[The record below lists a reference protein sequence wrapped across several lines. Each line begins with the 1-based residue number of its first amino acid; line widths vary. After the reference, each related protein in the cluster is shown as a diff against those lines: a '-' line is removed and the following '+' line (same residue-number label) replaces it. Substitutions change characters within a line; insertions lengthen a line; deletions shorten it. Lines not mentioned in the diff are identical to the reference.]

1 MLYNTGISSTYYQ
14 PPKKPKKKSILPGR
28 CFAILWLNH
37 TNLTVSQ
44 ILIKSYQFNG
54 YTASKESQKK
64 KKNTHTQPGQ
74 VNHLKM
80 SNQFYES

>member
-1 MLYNTGISSTYYQ
+1 MLYNIGISSTYYQ

-44 ILIKSYQFNG
+44 ILIKSYQFNS

-64 KKNTHTQPGQ
+64 KKKKKPGK
-74 VNHLKM
+74 VYHLKM